1 MARDLPNPLSRSA
14 QRRPTL
20 ALGLTASWSL
30 ICALAGL
37 LWTTGTLPYPLAA
50 ADPQADLSI
59 LGGVRRDVA
68 APAIAAFGAAGLLV
82 IGSMMVS
89 ERPPR
94 RRVVLLAWAWGSA
107 IVLATVIPDYRL
119 LVLVAYAPIFLVA
132 APLGLLPPGVSLFD
146 ALTPPVAV
154 QAASTVGGVAWAF
167 AARGYASWSR
177 ERCAGCG
184 ADAGSAFHR
193 VDRARRWGRA
203 AVAVAVA
210 VPLVYAATRY
220 AWALGIPF
228 GVSDEFLRQGEA
240 NGMWVAGA
248 ALATVATLGAILT
261 LGLVA
266 RWGEVFP
273 RWMPFVGRRRVP
285 VNLAVIPAIV
295 VAALVTSAGL
305 MFIRLVL
312 REGLERFGAE
322 NWGAVAPELIWP
334 VWGIALATA
343 ALAYRQR
350 RTGPD
355 DSCTCDDV
363 RPPVAGPATTTART
377 MEVSA

>member
-1 MARDLPNPLSRSA
+1 MV
-14 QRRPTL
+14 
-20 ALGLTASWSL
+20 GLQT
-30 ICALAGL
+30 
-37 LWTTGTLPYPLAA
+37 
-50 ADPQADLSI
+50 
-59 LGGVRRDVA
+59 V
-68 APAIAAFGAAGLLV
+68 
-82 IGSMMVS
+82 
-89 ERPPR
+89 
-94 RRVVLLAWAWGSA
+94 GSA
-107 IVLATVIPDYRL
+107 L
-119 LVLVAYAPIFLVA
+119 
-132 APLGLLPPGVSLFD
+132 
-146 ALTPPVAV
+146 
-154 QAASTVGGVAWAF
+154 
-167 AARGYASWSR
+167 
-177 ERCAGCG
+177 
-184 ADAGSAFHR
+184 
-193 VDRARRWGRA
+193 
-203 AVAVAVA
+203 
-210 VPLVYAATRY
+210 
-220 AWALGIPF
+220 
-228 GVSDEFLRQGEA
+228 
-240 NGMWVAGA
+240 
-248 ALATVATLGAILT
+248 LT

-350 RTGPD
+350 RTGSD